1 MMIMNERQARQRVIE
16 LVKQIKTELTIPSF
30 VVYQGVNDPI
40 AKYLGID
47 VKENPLPN
55 NDDGQYFP
63 ANSPFLT
70 QPLIILNP
78 RIVEPERLS
87 FTFFH
92 EICHHLI
99 RQDESLYSFLNEF
112 ATGDSFTATIEK
124 YCNIGA
130 AEFLIPGN
138 AVRSE
143 IERSGF
149 QITLLEHFDKL
160 FPASKPAIA
169 IQLAQHASHQ
179 CFVTVCAPGAPPK
192 SDGDPPIFLLDYIS
206 GQQMLYVMYSASSP
220 SNKYTIGRYVQIPKN
235 HLITHAYETR
245 NDAHGK
251 ALIPFRSRT
260 NWECECDAFFY
271 KGQVYACFN
280 ITPPAPSS
288 KLQPRLFD

>member
-1 MMIMNERQARQRVIE
+1 MTIVNENQARQRVIE
-16 LVKQIKTELTIPSF
+16 LVRQTKTDLAIPSF
-30 VVYQGVNDPI
+30 VVYQGVNDPT
-40 AKYLGID
+40 AQFLGID
-47 VKENPLPN
+47 IKEAPLPN
-55 NDDGQYFP
+55 NDDGQYIP
-63 ANSPFLT
+63 ANPPFLT
-70 QPLIILNP
+70 RPLIILNP
-78 RIVEPERLS
+78 QMAEPERIS
-87 FTFFH
+87 FTFLH

-99 RQDESLYSFLNEF
+99 RQDEGLYSFLNEF

-138 AVRSE
+138 EVRSE

-169 IQLAQHASHQ
+169 IQLAQYASHQ
-179 CFVTVCAPGAPPK
+179 CFIVVCAPGAPLK
-192 SDGDPPIFLLDYIS
+192 SNGDAPIFLPDYIS
-206 GQQMLYVMYSASSP
+206 GQQILYVMYSSSSP

-245 NDAHGK
+245 NNTHGK

-271 KGQVYACFN
+271 KGRVYASFN
-280 ITPPAPSS
+280 ITPPSLPS
-288 KLQPRLFD
+288 KLQPRLFE

>member
-1 MMIMNERQARQRVIE
+1 MNESQARQRVIE
-16 LVKQIKTELTIPSF
+16 LVKQIKTELAIPSF
-30 VVYQGVNDPI
+30 VVYQGGNDPI

-47 VKENPLPN
+47 VKENSLPN

-63 ANSPFLT
+63 ANSSFLT

-78 RIVEPERLS
+78 QIVEPERLS

-130 AEFLIPGN
+130 AEFLIPGDDIR
-138 AVRSE
+138 AE
-143 IERSGF
+143 IDRTGF

-169 IQLAQHASHQ
+169 IQLAQYASHR
-179 CFVTVCAPGAPPK
+179 CFVTVCAPGIPPK
-192 SDGDPPIFLLDYIS
+192 SDRDAPTFFANGFTDPAA
-206 GQQMLYVMYSASSP
+206 LYVMYSASSP
-220 SNKYTIGRYVQIPKN
+220 SNKYVIARYVQIPRD
-235 HLITHAYETR
+235 HLISHVYQTQSHVY
-245 NDAHGK
+245 GK
-251 ALIPFRSRT
+251 ALVPLRSQKT
-260 NWECECDAFFY
+260 WECDCDAFFY
-271 KGQVYACFN
+271 KGRVYASFN
-280 ITPPAPSS
+280 LTPPALSS
-288 KLQPRLFD
+288 NLQPRLFA